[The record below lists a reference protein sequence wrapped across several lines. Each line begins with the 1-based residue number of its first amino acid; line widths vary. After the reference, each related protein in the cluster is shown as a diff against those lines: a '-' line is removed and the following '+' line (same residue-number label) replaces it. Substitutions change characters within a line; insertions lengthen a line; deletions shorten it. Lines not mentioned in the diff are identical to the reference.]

1 MKSRPHS
8 LLSAPVA
15 QYAARI
21 AKAAL
26 TQARVRSWK
35 RSSEDPDGTLR
46 MFLYHRISDDP
57 DPLALSPAKFRAQ
70 MEYLASSGIR
80 ALDAVTALD
89 LLYAGEL
96 EPRTVAL
103 TFDDGFQDVLDN
115 AQPVLAKLGF
125 TATVFVSTA
134 VIDGEA
140 KYTWAPPDAATASW
154 AEIRRMEA
162 SGVLRFE
169 PHSRTHPDLRRLD
182 DAEAQ
187 DEISGSKVDLE
198 RQIERG
204 THAFCYPSGFF
215 GPREPDLVREAGLR
229 YAVTCEPGL
238 NSAETDPFLIH
249 RVQVESTDSLRT
261 FTAKVAGS
269 HDRPLLGR
277 GRYRGVRYGDSARA

>member
-1 MKSRPHS
+1 MSRPQS
-8 LLSAPVA
+8 LLNGPVA
-15 QYAARI
+15 QSAARV

-26 TQARVRSWK
+26 TQVRVRSWK
-35 RSSEDPDGTLR
+35 PSDDPEGTLR
-46 MFLYHRISDDP
+46 IFLYHRISDDP
-57 DPLALSPAKFRAQ
+57 DPLALSPAKFQAQ

-89 LLYAGEL
+89 RLYAGEL

-115 AQPVLAKLGF
+115 AQPVLAEHGF

-140 KYTWAPPDAATASW
+140 RYTWAPPDAATASW
-154 AEIRRMEA
+154 ADIRRMEA

-169 PHSRTHPDLRRLD
+169 PHSRTHPDLTRLED
-182 DAEAQ
+182 DEAQ
-187 DEISGSKVDLE
+187 EEITGSKIELE
-198 RQIERG
+198 RQIERE
-204 THAFCYPSGFF
+204 TYAFCYPSGFF
-215 GPREPDLVREAGLR
+215 GPREPELVRESGLR
-229 YAVTCEPGL
+229 YGVTCEPGL
-238 NSAETDPFLIH
+238 NTAETDPFLIH

-261 FTAKVAGS
+261 FTAKVSGS

-277 GRYRGVRYGDSARA
+277 GRYRSARYGDSARA

>member
-1 MKSRPHS
+1 MTSRPHN

-15 QYAARI
+15 QYVSRV

-26 TQARVRSWK
+26 TEARVRRWK
-35 RSSEDPDGTLR
+35 PSDDPGGSLR
-46 MFLYHRISDDP
+46 IFLYHRISDDP
-57 DPLALSPAKFRAQ
+57 DPLALGPAKFRAQ
-70 MEYLASSGIR
+70 MEYLASKGIR

-115 AQPVLAKLGF
+115 AQPVLAEHGF
-125 TATVFVSTA
+125 TATVFVATA

-140 KYTWAPPDAATASW
+140 TYTWAPPDAATASW

-182 DAEAQ
+182 DTEAR
-187 DEISGSKVDLE
+187 DEIGDSKLELE
-198 RQIERG
+198 RQIERE
-204 THAFCYPSGFF
+204 THAFCYPAGHF
-215 GPREPDLVREAGLR
+215 GLREPELVRESGLR

-238 NSAETDPFLIH
+238 NTAATDPYLLH

-261 FTAKVAGS
+261 FTAKVSGS
-269 HDRPLLGR
+269 HDRPLPGR
-277 GRYRGVRYGDSARA
+277 GRYRSVRYGDGARA